1 MNETIISGKRRRGS
15 VFLSRGAQVGPDA
28 AVAGRKIG
36 VTSRRS
42 RWRFLWE
49 WVDSKSLDLE
59 TWRKAIKRGRVD
71 HSRPNKTYR
80 NMGESKSLDMS

>member
-1 MNETIISGKRRRGS
+1 MASQKG

-36 VTSRRS
+36 VASRRS

-49 WVDSKSLDLE
+49 WVDSK
-59 TWRKAIKRGRVD
+59 I
-71 HSRPNKTYR
+71 RPGNMEKTDK
-80 NMGESKSLDMS
+80 NEE